1 MQRAAGQCRN
11 RKRTLQHKF
20 TPTNALQSLRS
31 RRRQEEDQSERR
43 RLSLQIR
50 QMHRKETRAWKTA
63 RLQRYMST
71 TSCWRGLKKLSE
83 SIHGKVVSQQPPPDE
98 FAEMLRDIFA
108 GEAEDMDQ
116 PPSLCEAPF
125 TTQEIDEG
133 IRRLGSNKAPDE
145 CGLVAE
151 MLKHSNAGL
160 REALLMLYNAVL
172 VGGDIPESWHT
183 TSFIMLAKKIRAKAV
198 GDFRPIASV
207 RLLYK
212 LFAYML
218 LGRVEQR
225 LESEQPEEQH
235 GFRANRRL
243 EEHLLT
249 ATLVIEKTLA
259 ANCPLWI
266 VSLDLSKAFDRV
278 SWPALW
284 KALHHFGESDHL
296 IWTLHRLYR
305 DQEGQVLGDWGK
317 SQAFPIKAGVRQGCV
332 LSPVLFAAVL
342 EWAMRSWRARV
353 ANLGFDFGDGMKPL
367 IDLRFADGI
376 LLFAKTPDEA
386 KLLLDAL
393 VDELAKVGLILNAAK
408 TVVMTTQA
416 QPPRHILT
424 RTGAAIQVLPRDA
437 AHKWLG
443 CMLAVG
449 GSGTHHLD
457 VDYHLAAA
465 NKAFFANRAMLCD
478 RNVSLTARLGFF
490 GRVVTSV
497 ACFGAGVW
505 KPYSDSMHKVDVEF
519 RRLLRQ
525 VVGPPAGVDWSQ
537 PWH

>member
-20 TPTNALQSLRS
+20 TPSNALQSLRS

-172 VGGDIPESWHT
+172 VGGDVPESWHT

-198 GDFRPIASV
+198 GNFRPIASV

-259 ANCPLWI
+259 ANCPLWA
-266 VSLDLSKAFDRV
+266 VSLDLSRAFDRV
-278 SWPALW
+278 SWP
-284 KALHHFGESDHL
+284 
-296 IWTLHRLYR
+296 
-305 DQEGQVLGDWGK
+305 VL
-317 SQAFPIKAGVRQGCV
+317 
-332 LSPVLFAAVL
+332 
-342 EWAMRSWRARV
+342 
-353 ANLGFDFGDGMKPL
+353 
-367 IDLRFADGI
+367 
-376 LLFAKTPDEA
+376 
-386 KLLLDAL
+386 
-393 VDELAKVGLILNAAK
+393 
-408 TVVMTTQA
+408 
-416 QPPRHILT
+416 
-424 RTGAAIQVLPRDA
+424 
-437 AHKWLG
+437 
-443 CMLAVG
+443 
-449 GSGTHHLD
+449 
-457 VDYHLAAA
+457 
-465 NKAFFANRAMLCD
+465 
-478 RNVSLTARLGFF
+478 
-490 GRVVTSV
+490 
-497 ACFGAGVW
+497 
-505 KPYSDSMHKVDVEF
+505 
-519 RRLLRQ
+519 
-525 VVGPPAGVDWSQ
+525 
-537 PWH
+537 